1 MKIRTILISGVVCL
15 VFSLGAGRLFAE
27 TQATMEDEAIMDAE
41 AAEAAALAAEADAE
55 AAVIAD
61 ELEHDKA
68 KEAAKSGAK
77 AFMETKK

>member
-1 MKIRTILISGVVCL
+1 MKIRTILTCGVLCTA
-15 VFSLGAGRLFAE
+15 FGLGTGSLFAE

-41 AAEAAALAAEADAE
+41 AAEAASLAAEAE
-55 AAVIAD
+55 AAVITD
-61 ELEHDKA
+61 ELEHEKA